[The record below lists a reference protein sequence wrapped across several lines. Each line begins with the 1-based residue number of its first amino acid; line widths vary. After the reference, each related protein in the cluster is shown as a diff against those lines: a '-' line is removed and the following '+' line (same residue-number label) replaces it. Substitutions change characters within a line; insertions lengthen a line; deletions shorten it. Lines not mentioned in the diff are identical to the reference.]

1 MIRYIIRIPKL
12 PFNVGFDRALHP
24 KLPLN
29 SLFCLAHF
37 GSAFTLRV
45 LGERR
50 RRDLGKRHLSAVAAS
65 SLFDASFDLSSQRG
79 RCIDWGSNYLC
90 IGTLTPN
97 LSVLGGMAE
106 SNAAPRPGARYSG
119 KPPRQ
124 VSYERAD
131 TARLQML
138 GMPQA
143 SIPAFTAGD
152 APQHL
157 RADQVADNQGCDN
170 AKQRT
175 RQWCKA
181 QHRRQ
186 RAERQSDGYHK
197 RRK

>member
-1 MIRYIIRIPKL
+1 M
-12 PFNVGFDRALHP
+12 FGTNRALHP

-29 SLFCLAHF
+29 ALFGLAHF

-45 LGERR
+45 LGGRR

-65 SLFDASFDLSSQRG
+65 TLFDSGFDLSSQRG
-79 RCIDWGSNYLC
+79 RRIDWGSNHPC
-90 IGTLTPN
+90 IGTFTPI

-106 SNAAPRPGARYSG
+106 SNADPRPTGQYPCKAR
-119 KPPRQ
+119 RQ
-124 VSYERAD
+124 PSNERAD
-131 TARLQML
+131 TAWSQVR
-138 GMPQA
+138 GTPQA
-143 SIPAFTAGD
+143 SIPAFSAGD
-152 APQHL
+152 ALQYL

>member
-1 MIRYIIRIPKL
+1 MIRMPELLLYGGTDL
-12 PFNVGFDRALHP
+12 AFHP

-29 SLFCLAHF
+29 SLFGLAHF

-45 LGERR
+45 LGGRR
-50 RRDLGKRHLSAVAAS
+50 RRVLGKRHLSAVAAS
-65 SLFDASFDLSSQRG
+65 TLFDAGFDLSSQRG
-79 RCIDWGSNYLC
+79 RRIDWGSNHPC

-106 SNAAPRPGARYSG
+106 SNADPRPGARYSG
-119 KPPRQ
+119 KAPRQ
-124 VSYERAD
+124 PSNQRAD
-131 TARLQML
+131 TARSQMR
-138 GMPQA
+138 GTPQA

-152 APQHL
+152 ALQHL
-157 RADQVADNQGCDN
+157 RADQVADNQGRDN
-170 AKQRT
+170 AQQRT

-186 RAERQSDGYHK
+186 RAERQSDGHHK

>member
-1 MIRYIIRIPKL
+1 MIRMHEL
-12 PFNVGFDRALHP
+12 LLNGGTDLAFHP

-29 SLFCLAHF
+29 SLFGLAHF

-45 LGERR
+45 LGGRR

-65 SLFDASFDLSSQRG
+65 TLFDASFDRSSQRG
-79 RCIDWGSNYLC
+79 RRIDWGSNYLC

-124 VSYERAD
+124 ASYERAD
-131 TARLQML
+131 TARLQMR
-138 GMPQA
+138 GTPQA

-152 APQHL
+152 ALQYL

-181 QHRRQ
+181 QHRGQ
-186 RAERQSDGYHK
+186 RAKRRSDGHHK